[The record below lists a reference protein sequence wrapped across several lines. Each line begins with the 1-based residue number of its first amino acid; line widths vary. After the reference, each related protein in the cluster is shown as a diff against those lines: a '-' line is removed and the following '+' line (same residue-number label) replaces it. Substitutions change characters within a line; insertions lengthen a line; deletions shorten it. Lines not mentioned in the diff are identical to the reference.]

1 MIDGNCL
8 TWVRDK
14 DFLKGFYKEP
24 LQHLYVI
31 VNICNFFNFSQREQ
45 NKKKRKLRRSNS
57 RVPSTKNI
65 LVLMNLP
72 LYINSVCCR
81 EMFLLFKRGF
91 ENFLISFFTA

>member
-14 DFLKGFYKEP
+14 DFLKGFYREP

-31 VNICNFFNFSQREQ
+31 VNICNFLTFPNE
-45 NKKKRKLRRSNS
+45 NKTKKRKLRRSNS

-65 LVLMNLP
+65 LVLMKLP
-72 LYINSVCCR
+72 PYVNSVCCR
-81 EMFLLFKRGF
+81 EMFLLFKHGF
-91 ENFLISFFTA
+91 ENFLINFFTA

>member
-14 DFLKGFYKEP
+14 DFLKGFYREP
-24 LQHLYVI
+24 LQHLYVT
-31 VNICNFFNFSQREQ
+31 V